1 MSQGNFDKG
10 NYGLGEF
17 YLEGNFSTRGILTSN
32 PCMSPHIFY
41 GVVIVI
47 DECVE
52 WYLIIHTLS
61 IQNPPLLYVMHINYV
76 LNIMKV

>member
-1 MSQGNFDKG
+1 
-10 NYGLGEF
+10 
-17 YLEGNFSTRGILTSN
+17 
-32 PCMSPHIFY
+32 MSPHIFY

-61 IQNPPLLYVMHINYV
+61 IQNPPLLYVIIHINYV
-76 LNIMKV
+76 LNIMKVKGTTALICNINAPGYFVLGYY